1 VDKCKLARSA
11 AAGSIFN
18 CPTLTLIL
26 IISVFRS
33 LAAFIGVFFID
44 GILPFMD
51 NVTTLCNMI
60 SGGPTPKER
69 QQVLRLELT
78 LTMPKRE
85 SKAGLGSNHARIE
98 ERRPE

>member
-1 VDKCKLARSA
+1 MRWSHELAFFCRFKRDRPDPRGQVQTSRSA

-44 GILPFMD
+44 GILIPYAQCGHIV
-51 NVTTLCNMI
+51 N
-60 SGGPTPKER
+60 
-69 QQVLRLELT
+69 
-78 LTMPKRE
+78 
-85 SKAGLGSNHARIE
+85 
-98 ERRPE
+98 